1 MLETEMEE
9 AFRQRAELARKR
21 GEEASSKLLL
31 PLFGMLGIV
40 MVMVA
45 APAFLSFG

>member
-1 MLETEMEE
+1 MEE
-9 AFRQRAELARKR
+9 AFRQRAELAKKK

-40 MVMVA
+40 MIMVT
-45 APAFLSFG
+45 APAFLTFGQ